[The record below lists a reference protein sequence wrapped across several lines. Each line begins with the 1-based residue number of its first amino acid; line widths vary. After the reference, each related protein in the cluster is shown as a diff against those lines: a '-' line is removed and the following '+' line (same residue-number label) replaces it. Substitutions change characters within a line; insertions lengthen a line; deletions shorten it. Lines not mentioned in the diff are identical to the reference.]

1 MLELSLPALFY
12 RGLTSAARATSLPT
26 IEDETQQLW
35 QSALS
40 DLSLLHSRV
49 SSLSLFSQNED
60 LADISTRDLVYLL
73 VPFVLAEVEG
83 RVRNSDVEAR
93 LQRAER
99 SQRYMQ
105 AFVSSLEVYRVIPD
119 PEKVLY
125 AQTTSSDDPARR
137 REIKIK
143 QYQKE
148 KETRSKIQAVRRRR
162 HQSTN
167 SEELTSEFDL
177 IASLLPDPT
186 RKSTTASADEEED
199 SDTDDILRETTLL
212 ILRLLYAQ
220 AHSQLQSL
228 SQELQLLRS
237 GPPPMQLPPEDLRRA
252 QNSRNDDTWRLDAPV
267 PLGGPDGKGPLLD
280 GSGKPLRAFTIL
292 PSTPDRT
299 RLQAQVFQPDHRL
312 PTLTIDGYLEV
323 ERQRGNIISGGG

>member
-1 MLELSLPALFY
+1 
-12 RGLTSAARATSLPT
+12 
-26 IEDETQQLW
+26 
-35 QSALS
+35 
-40 DLSLLHSRV
+40 
-49 SSLSLFSQNED
+49 
-60 LADISTRDLVYLL
+60 
-73 VPFVLAEVEG
+73 
-83 RVRNSDVEAR
+83 
-93 LQRAER
+93 
-99 SQRYMQ
+99 MQ

-148 KETRSKIQAVRRRR
+148 KETRSKIQVCFLVSVYNSYVKLFLQAVRRRR

-280 GSGKPLRAFTIL
+280 GSGKVCVPRQTMQRSNCLTLPCKPLRAFTIL